1 MFINNQKILIKKLI
15 SDIGKENFFYLI
27 ALFFLFFS
35 INSGYYHL
43 TTVGIYHLTD
53 SNIAH
58 YGFEDLLN
66 YTRIDSLLISIV
78 LYINKIR
85 FLSCIVIFPIALYLL
100 YKKKYKNDLL
110 LNIFT
115 PFILIQLITF
125 FYYYRDP
132 AVALNNSPLFF
143 DSVYLL
149 MNVLTTL
156 IIINLIKNKTKILQF
171 FIIFLIIFFVAYSG
185 IVIIKLIP
193 EYFAYAKK
201 YYLYASYLLAP
212 DTYLLGQVAPR
223 VTGVA
228 RVSLIIYFF
237 CICYIYFKKDIN
249 FITFFLVALFAS
261 IYLFFIYGMQSRG
274 ALLGL
279 FFFSILFLFL
289 FKLNIKKKLLYLV
302 LLILPILTY
311 EIPFKNYIDSLPKN
325 FIEVDN
331 YDKPVLKGESNDL
344 VLKGES
350 NDLVLKDKKLGK
362 ISKIPS
368 DQRRDLLLPDDTSFL
383 NYSSGRIALWKRSI
397 DLVISKKLYLG
408 FGPQA
413 DRYLLSERAIEDGMN
428 PAWGNNSSN
437 AIIYCMLS
445 AGLVGL
451 IFILIVYMNVTIL
464 LFRTLFRKRLKPM
477 SFFMAFNIS
486 VLTFLVLRS
495 LFENGFTIF
504 GIDFILF
511 VISYYYLKEDLV
523 KLKKIVY

>member
-1 MFINNQKILIKKLI
+1 M
-15 SDIGKENFFYLI
+15 
-27 ALFFLFFS
+27 
-35 INSGYYHL
+35 
-43 TTVGIYHLTD
+43 
-53 SNIAH
+53 
-58 YGFEDLLN
+58 
-66 YTRIDSLLISIV
+66 
-78 LYINKIR
+78 
-85 FLSCIVIFPIALYLL
+85 
-100 YKKKYKNDLL
+100 
-110 LNIFT
+110 
-115 PFILIQLITF
+115 
-125 FYYYRDP
+125 
-132 AVALNNSPLFF
+132 
-143 DSVYLL
+143 
-149 MNVLTTL
+149 
-156 IIINLIKNKTKILQF
+156 
-171 FIIFLIIFFVAYSG
+171 
-185 IVIIKLIP
+185 
-193 EYFAYAKK
+193 
-201 YYLYASYLLAP
+201 
-212 DTYLLGQVAPR
+212 
-223 VTGVA
+223 
-228 RVSLIIYFF
+228 
-237 CICYIYFKKDIN
+237 
-249 FITFFLVALFAS
+249 
-261 IYLFFIYGMQSRG
+261 
-274 ALLGL
+274 
-279 FFFSILFLFL
+279 
-289 FKLNIKKKLLYLV
+289 
-302 LLILPILTY
+302 
-311 EIPFKNYIDSLPKN
+311 
-325 FIEVDN
+325 
-331 YDKPVLKGESNDL
+331 
-344 VLKGES
+344 LKGES